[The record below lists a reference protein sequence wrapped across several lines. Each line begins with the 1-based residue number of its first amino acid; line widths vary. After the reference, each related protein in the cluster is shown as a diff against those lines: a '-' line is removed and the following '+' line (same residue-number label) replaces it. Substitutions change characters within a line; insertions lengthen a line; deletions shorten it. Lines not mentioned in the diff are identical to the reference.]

1 LAALDWQL
9 PSCQLTPRQK
19 HALESICETFFPSS
33 EGWPSAVELG
43 VPDALAEAL
52 EFNRG
57 REAARSF

>member
-1 LAALDWQL
+1 M
-9 PSCQLTPRQK
+9 QLTPAKNTHWNPFAKLFSRVAK
-19 HALESICETFFPSS
+19 DGLRPSN
-33 EGWPSAVELG
+33 WG